1 MQIPAA
7 RIVGLDYGRAI
18 AALFVLLWHEHFFGK
33 GEMFNLTAKAPFL
46 PTLVDVLNVNVLLQ
60 AVPFFIFLSCYLY
73 VSKGPNW
80 ASLKRRV
87 SRLMTLH
94 IFWGVMYFLVIGGI
108 PALVV
113 ASATFKTHPFYAT
126 VTAMGS
132 FYFFAA
138 LLVTIV
144 LTHLASGLSR
154 AWLVSLVVLS
164 FVLIT
169 AMQMATVQHGVL
181 WTSVFWSPFNYL
193 AMPPLAVLL
202 ARRLRGNQGDGSLI
216 ALLGIAFV
224 GVAAIEWTFV
234 PSPVFTQAQGYAM
247 PAYTRISPA
256 IFCCLAVS
264 FLVRIQRTPGL
275 VISFM
280 SRYALA
286 SYCVQAFVLVF
297 TRDIGLPVIPKTIFD
312 LSATYLI
319 AYLLGRFV
327 LKDQLLESGHRPPP
341 DR

>member
-1 MQIPAA
+1 
-7 RIVGLDYGRAI
+7 
-18 AALFVLLWHEHFFGK
+18 
-33 GEMFNLTAKAPFL
+33 
-46 PTLVDVLNVNVLLQ
+46 
-60 AVPFFIFLSCYLY
+60 
-73 VSKGPNW
+73 
-80 ASLKRRV
+80 
-87 SRLMTLH
+87 MTLH
-94 IFWGVMYFLVIGGI
+94 VFWGVTYFLVIGGI

-113 ASATFKTHPFYAT
+113 AFATFKTHPFYAT

-138 LLVTIV
+138 LLVTIA
-144 LTHLASGLSR
+144 LTHLASRLSRMCLVMIAGLSF
-154 AWLVSLVVLS
+154 A
-164 FVLIT
+164 LIT
-169 AMQMATVQHGVL
+169 AMQVATTQYGVL
-181 WTSVFWSPFNYL
+181 WTAVFWSPFNYL

-202 ARRLRGNQGDGSLI
+202 ARHLRDNRVSGRLI

-224 GVAAIEWTFV
+224 GTAAIEWAFV
-234 PSPVFTQAQGYAM
+234 PNPVFTQAQGYAM

-256 IFCCLAVS
+256 IFCCFAVCS
-264 FLVRIQRTPGL
+264 LVKIQHTPGP

-312 LSATYLI
+312 LSATYVI

-327 LKDQLLESGHRPPP
+327 LKDQLLESGHRRPP